1 MVCEAES
8 LGSRQIAQSEAEI
21 FSVDLT
27 YSIIPIIYT
36 SKASRAIMA
45 YVLDMDVKCKEM

>member
-1 MVCEAES
+1 MAGD
-8 LGSRQIAQSEAEI
+8 LQIFDEKRCI
-21 FSVDLT
+21 T
-27 YSIIPIIYT
+27 RK